1 MWRRERSMATTDDS
15 MGNAGTRREEG
26 TALVL
31 VLLLG
36 VLLLAVGTAVALV
49 ADIET
54 MVTANHRDAVRVRY
68 AAEAAG
74 DVAIQELIPLAD
86 WTVVLNGTRSSVM
99 SGPFVLPPRAGRAT
113 VDAPAA
119 TAMIQQESYGG
130 SPWGADT
137 PRWRL
142 FAHGVL
148 GVDLP
153 FAGLPDDVFALV
165 WVSDDIAETDAD
177 PFADSNGVVVVRA
190 RAMGVRGSQA
200 DVQMV
205 IARVAPGIVRRV
217 SSRLIR

>member
-1 MWRRERSMATTDDS
+1 MATTDHFGADA
-15 MGNAGTRREEG
+15 GNRCEEG

-54 MVTANHRDAVRVRY
+54 MVTANHRDVARVRY

-74 DVAIQELIPLAD
+74 EVVLQELIPLAD
-86 WTVVLNGTRSSVM
+86 WTVVLNGTRSSAM
-99 SGPFVLPPRAGRAT
+99 SGPFVLPPLAGRT
-113 VDAPAA
+113 PVDAPAA
-119 TAMIQQESYGG
+119 TAMIQQDSYGG

-142 FAHGVL
+142 FAHGVPGL
-148 GVDLP
+148 DLP
-153 FAGLPDDVFALV
+153 FAGLPDDMFALV
-165 WVSDDIAETDAD
+165 WVSDDIAESDGD
-177 PFADSNGVVVVRA
+177 PFVDSNDVLVVRA

-217 SSRLIR
+217 SSRFIR